1 MTGSVA
7 VAPRE
12 NVGPVVPVHFSGTRK
27 DTKIFDLSR
36 LYFYIV
42 KNIFLSD
49 ESGLRILNVRKNG
62 AVLQKKAPGGDL
74 QLVKNTQFWV
84 LL

>member
-12 NVGPVVPVHFSGTRK
+12 NVGPVAPGHFSGTRK

-36 LYFYIV
+36 LYF
-42 KNIFLSD
+42 NID
-49 ESGLRILNVRKNG
+49 NVIF
-62 AVLQKKAPGGDL
+62 
-74 QLVKNTQFWV
+74 TM
-84 LL
+84 